1 MRNRIIHMLTAGLTA
16 LFLISCEK
24 ESDPVDELPEWNRNR
39 TTTVQVVSTFTNAPI
54 LTGGVAG
61 ADFTAISNRIRS
73 GTQSVTL
80 LHRADATMGSGAYN
94 PAISMGAKSL
104 RVPLFALSRFSG
116 QKAEGTGVLINHS
129 YARSEITQVA
139 DGCSFLKV
147 DTRANAAIPMT
158 FATVSFDSQSQLEA
172 GAAAIRNNMTDAT
185 VVAGLVKKDL
195 IDQLKAKFP
204 DATYRFSNA
213 ELKGGQSTQMIFVV
227 SSKKWVLRDFSE
239 SQVGSGTTVVDLQIE
254 AL

>member
-1 MRNRIIHMLTAGLTA
+1 MKNRIILFLTAGLMT
-16 LFLISCEK
+16 LFNYSCEK
-24 ESDPVDELPEWNRNR
+24 ESDPVYELPEWNRNR
-39 TTTVQVVSTFTNAPI
+39 TTTVQVVSTFTNTPI
-54 LTGGVAG
+54 LLGGVSA
-61 ADFTAISNRIRS
+61 ADFTDISNRIRS

-104 RVPLFALSRFSG
+104 RVPLFALHRFSG
-116 QKAEGTGVLINHS
+116 QKVEGTGVLINHS
-129 YARSEITQVA
+129 YVRSEITMVA

-147 DTRANAAIPMT
+147 DTRANAFIPMT
-158 FATVSFDSQSQLEA
+158 FATVSFDSQSHLEA

-195 IDQLKAKFP
+195 SDQLKAKFS
-204 DATYRFSNA
+204 DATYRFSTA
-213 ELKGGQSTQMIFVV
+213 EIKGAQSTQVIFVV

-239 SQVGSGTTVVDLQIE
+239 NMAGSGTTVVNLQIE